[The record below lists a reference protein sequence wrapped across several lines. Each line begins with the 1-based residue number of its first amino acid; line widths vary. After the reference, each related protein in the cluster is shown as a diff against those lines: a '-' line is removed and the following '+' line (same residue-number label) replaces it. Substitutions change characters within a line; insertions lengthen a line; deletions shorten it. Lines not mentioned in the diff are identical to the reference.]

1 MDSAREDQP
10 RVSLGTVQDWRRLKA
25 NYSQNALTHLE
36 EVVASSNLGNEK
48 DALIAYMNQFVDQT
62 FKMAQPNLR
71 VNGQNYETLDQS
83 EHNIEPFDESLDR
96 RIWSLADT
104 RLQWHKKIAETRR
117 KVPID
122 IENSLT
128 TVFKE
133 DRATAAEELAIE
145 EEEYLAE
152 QEVADEPLP
161 NYPEVEEG
169 FQKILALGEQ
179 LDQGIK
185 TQDERITRSRDVARE
200 IKELKS

>member
-1 MDSAREDQP
+1 MFLLPSHSFLSD
-10 RVSLGTVQDWRRLKA
+10 
-25 NYSQNALTHLE
+25 
-36 EVVASSNLGNEK
+36 
-48 DALIAYMNQFVDQT
+48 
-62 FKMAQPNLR
+62 
-71 VNGQNYETLDQS
+71 
-83 EHNIEPFDESLDR
+83 IEPFDESLDR

-152 QEVADEPLP
+152 QEVADGEPYYKCLNFRVQQHKEPLP

-179 LDQGIK
+179 LDQVRLLIRCSIDGDSNPS
-185 TQDERITRSRDVARE
+185 T
-200 IKELKS
+200 

>member
-10 RVSLGTVQDWRRLKA
+10 RVSLGTVRDWRRLKA